1 MTFWLSDIVFSKI
14 PPRALELC
22 TRSYSTGHPFSA
34 ISAHVKDVRG
44 EIKNFYLNFYKFRN
58 GIVIKSKS
66 WAFIKIL
73 IKFVAQ
79 YLTKVLQ
86 FTSY

>member
-1 MTFWLSDIVFSKI
+1 MTFWFSVIFSAKF
-14 PPRALELC
+14 LQGLWS
-22 TRSYSTGHPFSA
+22 SYSTGHPFSA
-34 ISAHVKDVRG
+34 IGAHVKDVRG

-73 IKFVAQ
+73 KKFVAQ